1 MSTLKPHEIVSE
13 LDKFV
18 IGQNKAKRMVAVAI
32 RNRWRRQQLPE
43 DLRDEVAPKNII
55 MMGPT
60 GVGKTEIARRLAKLS
75 GAPFVK
81 VEATKFT
88 EVGYVGR
95 DVESM
100 IRDLVEIAISLVRE
114 EETARVQKKAEA
126 EAESRLMDLL
136 LPSSFGSPERE
147 GTREKLRQQYR
158 LGVIDDREV
167 EMEVTETPG
176 ASIDV
181 FAIPGMEHMGDQ
193 MKGLFSKAFPP
204 KRSRRKLKVRE
215 AYKLLVQEESA
226 KLVDEEKIVRLAKER
241 AEQVGIVFIDEID
254 KIASANSQSRT
265 SDISREGV
273 QRDLLPIVEGSAVNT
288 KHGIVHTDHILF
300 IAAGAFHFSKPSDM
314 IPELQG
320 RFPLRVELDPLGKE
334 EFLRILKEPDNAL
347 TKQYTALL
355 DTEQVRLSF
364 TDDGL
369 EEMASFAQEINSRS
383 EDIGARRLYTILEKV
398 LADISFDAP
407 DMPGAQVVINRDYVR
422 DHLSDVREDQDLS
435 QYIL

>member
-1 MSTLKPHEIVSE
+1 MSTLTPRGIVAE

-18 IGQNKAKRMVAVAI
+18 VGQEQAKRMVAVAV
-32 RNRWRRQQLPE
+32 RNRWRRQHLAPE
-43 DLRDEVAPKNII
+43 LRDEVSPKNII

-100 IRDLVEIAISLVRE
+100 VRDLMEIGINLVRDE
-114 EETARVQKKAEA
+114 ENARVRKAAEA
-126 EAESRLMDLL
+126 AAESRLMDLL
-136 LPSSFGSPERE
+136 LPSSFGSEERAS
-147 GTREKLRQQYR
+147 TREKLLQQFR
-158 LGVIDDREV
+158 LGFLDDREV
-167 EMEVTETPG
+167 EVEVTEQG
-176 ASIDV
+176 GGSVDL
-181 FAIPGMEHMGDQ
+181 FAIPGMEQMGGQVKD
-193 MKGLFSKAFPP
+193 MFSKAFPP
-204 KRSRRKLKVRE
+204 KHSRRKMKVRN
-215 AYKLLVQEESA
+215 AFTVLVQEESGR
-226 KLVDEEKIVRLAKER
+226 LVDQEALVDKARER
-241 AEQVGIVFIDEID
+241 VEQTGIIFIDEID
-254 KIASANSQSRT
+254 KIASSSQNRT

-288 KHGIVHTDHILF
+288 KYGMIRTDHILF

-320 RFPLRVELDPLGKE
+320 RFPLRVELQPLGKE

-347 TKQYTALL
+347 TKQYEALL
-355 DTEQVRLSF
+355 GTEQIRLSF

-369 EEMASFAQEINSRS
+369 EEIAAFA
-383 EDIGARRLYTILEKV
+383 EDTNTRTENIGARRLYTIMEKI

-407 DMPGAQVVINRDYVR
+407 EMPGAQVVVNKAYVEEHLQDVR
-422 DHLSDVREDQDLS
+422 DDQDLS

>member
-1 MSTLKPHEIVSE
+1 MSTLTPRGIVAE

-18 IGQNKAKRMVAVAI
+18 VGQEQAKRMVAVAV
-32 RNRWRRQQLPE
+32 RNRWRRQHLAPE
-43 DLRDEVAPKNII
+43 LRDEVSPKNII

-100 IRDLVEIAISLVRE
+100 VRDLMEIGINLVRDE
-114 EETARVQKKAEA
+114 ENARVRKAAEA
-126 EAESRLMDLL
+126 AAESRLMDLL
-136 LPSSFGSPERE
+136 LPSSFGSEERAS
-147 GTREKLRQQYR
+147 TREKLLQQFR
-158 LGVIDDREV
+158 LGFLDDREV
-167 EMEVTETPG
+167 EVDVTEQG
-176 ASIDV
+176 GGSVDL
-181 FAIPGMEHMGDQ
+181 FAIPGMEQMGGQVKD
-193 MKGLFSKAFPP
+193 MFSKAFPP
-204 KRSRRKLKVRE
+204 KHSRRKMKVRN
-215 AYKLLVQEESA
+215 AFSVLVQEESGR
-226 KLVDEEKIVRLAKER
+226 LVDQEALVDKARER
-241 AEQVGIVFIDEID
+241 VEQTGIIFIDEID
-254 KIASANSQSRT
+254 KIASSSQNRT

-273 QRDLLPIVEGSAVNT
+273 QRDLLPIVEGSSVNT
-288 KHGIVHTDHILF
+288 KYGMIRTDHILF

-320 RFPLRVELDPLGKE
+320 RFPLRVELQPLGKE

-347 TKQYTALL
+347 TKQYEALL
-355 DTEQVRLSF
+355 GTEQIRLSF

-369 EEMASFAQEINSRS
+369 EEIAAFAEDTNSRT
-383 EDIGARRLYTILEKV
+383 ENIGARRLYTIMEKI

-407 DMPGAQVVINRDYVR
+407 EMPGAQVVVNKAYVEEHLQDVR
-422 DHLSDVREDQDLS
+422 DDQDLS

>member
-1 MSTLKPHEIVSE
+1 MSTLTPRGIVAE

-18 IGQNKAKRMVAVAI
+18 VGQEQAKRMVAVAV
-32 RNRWRRQQLPE
+32 RNRWRRQHLAPE
-43 DLRDEVAPKNII
+43 LRDEVSPKNII

-100 IRDLVEIAISLVRE
+100 VRDLMEIGINLVRDE
-114 EETARVQKKAEA
+114 ENARVRKAAEA
-126 EAESRLMDLL
+126 AAESRLMDLL
-136 LPSSFGSPERE
+136 LPSSFGSEERAS
-147 GTREKLRQQYR
+147 TREKLLQQFR
-158 LGVIDDREV
+158 LGFLDDREV
-167 EMEVTETPG
+167 EVEVTEQG
-176 ASIDV
+176 GGSVDL
-181 FAIPGMEHMGDQ
+181 FAIPGMEQMGGQVKD
-193 MKGLFSKAFPP
+193 MFSKAFPP
-204 KRSRRKLKVRE
+204 KHSRRKMKVRN
-215 AYKLLVQEESA
+215 AVAVLVQEESGR
-226 KLVDEEKIVRLAKER
+226 LVDQEALVDKARER
-241 AEQVGIVFIDEID
+241 VEQTGIIFIDEID
-254 KIASANSQSRT
+254 KIASSSQNRT

-273 QRDLLPIVEGSAVNT
+273 QRDLLPIVEGSSVNT
-288 KHGIVHTDHILF
+288 KYGMIRTDHILF

-320 RFPLRVELDPLGKE
+320 RFPLRVELQPLGKE

-347 TKQYTALL
+347 TKQYEALL
-355 DTEQVRLSF
+355 GTEQIRLSF

-369 EEMASFAQEINSRS
+369 EEIAAFAEDTNSRT
-383 EDIGARRLYTILEKV
+383 ENIGARRLYTIMEKI

-407 DMPGAQVVINRDYVR
+407 EMPGAQVVVNKAYVEEHLQDVR
-422 DHLSDVREDQDLS
+422 DDQDLS